1 MRRGPRR
8 DRGPRDGKDQIHP
21 RFARVVRQANCFQS
35 IFGSQ
40 TSFDFISL
48 SQVTSSPV

>member
-1 MRRGPRR
+1 MREAPG
-8 DRGPRDGKDQIHP
+8 GTGGLGTETDQLHP

-40 TSFDFISL
+40 TSFDFIIW
-48 SQVTSSPV
+48 SQVTSLPV